1 MDSIYL
7 GCRLSAID
15 LDDDIK
21 ELLNDR
27 RPLVE
32 GCLRRGSQS
41 SQMDNTNIAEPT
53 DADTPMRGVGAVF
66 IDCDFVDDTFSLK
79 NGQNLH
85 FHKANAEAT
94 RPHTTAEEARQCTNV
109 EETQPDPLTE
119 AKAHIAKLAPTTKC
133 WEYNMCGHAR
143 SAVEKY
149 TDLAKIQTKDLRMVA
164 TPCLDDSQLS
174 QEDFDNKGRL
184 HDIAAQVVLTCLY
197 LARHN
202 RPDILWSVNH
212 LARHVT
218 KWSQADDKRLQRLI
232 SYLHH
237 TQHYVQQCVAGDY
250 ITDCLLVMYVDAGYA
265 GDLGDSKSTGG
276 AIIYLLGPNTCV
288 PLAWVCKKQGAVS
301 HSSTEAEIISL
312 EMAIRMVGYPLLQLW
327 DEILAVMTKTK
338 RRKPDPELR
347 RLNSL
352 DRDYVPLTC
361 PPPGEGKLVVL
372 EDNDAVIKMLMKGR
386 SSSNQRT
393 LMIRKLWSRSFR
405 YCLPKEGW
413 TITTGKS

>member
-1 MDSIYL
+1 
-7 GCRLSAID
+7 
-15 LDDDIK
+15 
-21 ELLNDR
+21 
-27 RPLVE
+27 
-32 GCLRRGSQS
+32 
-41 SQMDNTNIAEPT
+41 
-53 DADTPMRGVGAVF
+53 
-66 IDCDFVDDTFSLK
+66 
-79 NGQNLH
+79 
-85 FHKANAEAT
+85 
-94 RPHTTAEEARQCTNV
+94 
-109 EETQPDPLTE
+109 
-119 AKAHIAKLAPTTKC
+119 
-133 WEYNMCGHAR
+133 MCGHAR

-327 DEILAVMTKTK
+327 DEILAVMTKAK
-338 RRKPDPELR
+338 RRTPDPELR

-352 DRDYVPLTC
+352 EAISNSIDHVPTTC
-361 PPPGEGKLVVL
+361 PEPGNGKLVVL

-386 SSSNQRT
+386 SDKMRHVPRTHRINLDWLLCQMRVDPGLRTKHISTKNQLADMFTKGIFAIPQWNHLLRLSGIVPSKQQT
-393 LMIRKLWSRSFR
+393 VQLLGQPNQKQQLGQQLGQQKAAGVVGATQPKTKRSPWEFYAGFWR
-405 YCLPKEGW
+405 GKCATRMKAEETQPCQKEEQC
-413 TITTGKS
+413 